1 MATKHKKTVRSSVI
15 LPEEQYRK
23 VETIAEANDV
33 SVAWVIRL
41 AIAELLNKPEAIAN
55 LKLKRK

>member
-1 MATKHKKTVRSSVI
+1 MATKRKKTVRSSVI
-15 LPEEQYRK
+15 LPEEQYK
-23 VETIAEANDV
+23 QVEIISEANDV

-41 AIAELLNKPEAIAN
+41 AITELLNKPSAIAN